1 MIDRTAVQKRGLTAV
16 GARALS
22 ERGKTE
28 KDVRQMPVR
37 RVVQHY
43 YQKGTYIL
51 VGHITGTGGV
61 PELPIFRCADLVTRF
76 LGESGSSRR

>member
-1 MIDRTAVQKRGLTAV
+1 MGT
-16 GARALS
+16 RALS

-37 RVVQHY
+37 RVVKHY

-61 PELPIFRCADLVTRF
+61 PELLF
-76 LGESGSSRR
+76 LRHVLYA